1 MSRYA
6 AKLLFQYRFPNE
18 PQNCYRTVEEK
29 LVGVEADSAKSAHD
43 FFRKRGSMDTR
54 QFTNDD
60 GLVIKFE
67 FIGIVE
73 MIHLGEE
80 ADEDEWWYSVRRM
93 KAPMERRNRLIP
105 DASELSA
112 FRHESGNGG

>member
-1 MSRYA
+1 MARYA

-29 LVGVEADSAKSAHD
+29 LVGTEADSAKSAYD
-43 FFRKRGSMDTR
+43 FFRERGSIDAR

-60 GLVIKFE
+60 GLVVRFE
-67 FIGIVE
+67 FIGILE

-93 KAPMERRNRLIP
+93 KAPMERRSRLIP
-105 DASELSA
+105 NASELSA
-112 FRHESGNGG
+112 FQYETSKDG